1 MSFALH
7 GVGISGGIAI
17 GPGGDIYFAD
27 LLTKNVVNLE
37 DPAWTNLKD
46 AAPRAMTYSTS
57 SRFDADV
64 LASRP
69 KAVAAWRTA
78 TKNDPL
84 ATKALDSQIAY
95 MKELR
100 LL

>member
-1 MSFALH
+1 MVAS
-7 GVGISGGIAI
+7 
-17 GPGGDIYFAD
+17 DAD
-27 LLTKNVVNLE
+27 ALTKYKAKGVEIIRL
-37 DPAWTNLKD
+37 
-46 AAPRAMTYSTS
+46 S
-57 SRFDADV
+57 DADV